1 MPMSLEQ
8 IFSGVGV
15 DTARR
20 LARVGRMIEQQ
31 QKFDSAVAT
40 GFKRPNNYRNAL
52 GELSVQLTNAPTPT
66 RFGLSRC
73 FAADFEIAAPDQGGR
88 TGGCLLQCLAQSGH
102 HGRADPCPL
111 SGVKRT

>member
-52 GELSVQLTNAPTPT
+52 GELSVQLTNT
-66 RFGLSRC
+66 RRHQQDSDLADALLRILKSQPLTKVVEQ
-73 FAADFEIAAPDQGGR
+73 AAVCCGA
-88 TGGCLLQCLAQSGH
+88 
-102 HGRADPCPL
+102 
-111 SGVKRT
+111 